1 MGLTSLKPQNE
12 IPSYCKRHEVCLLT
26 ASSLVFHVTAAVHA
40 VADELLEDAGEL
52 DIGAIAFQ
60 ELVAV
65 TDV

>member
-1 MGLTSLKPQNE
+1 MLTR
-12 IPSYCKRHEVCLLT
+12 CVCLLT
-26 ASSLVFHVTAAVHA
+26 ASSLVFHVTAAVYA